1 MRLLLDTHAFL
12 WFVLNDPQLSV
23 TAQQLISDPANDVLI
38 SPATYWKIAIIV
50 EGVFRRWLNDPGNGA
65 DAGTL
70 QPAVARLA
78 SLARDAVAS

>member
-1 MRLLLDTHAFL
+1 VAELDGFPSGDELAVRYAAAAGRDLAELGYWIAF
-12 WFVLNDPQLSV
+12 
-23 TAQQLISDPANDVLI
+23 A
-38 SPATYWKIAIIV
+38 YWKIAIIV

-78 SLARDAVAS
+78 SLARDAVGS